1 MYPPRSQKNEGR
13 KKARKRKIG
22 KAWII
27 TNLVLLLMIVGLF
40 GYYYIFEHR
49 ESSSLAE
56 NAGLLQQENKAKT
69 DSAGGGQSSS
79 PIRENVTAVSN
90 EQMDDSS
97 NGGEQADDDKTEHS
111 SDTATDTDS
120 RPVTTSDTN
129 IPEGNSSESGV
140 SSENAGQSPDSS
152 SNKGAS
158 NSENSA
164 DPNESEQGKNVAS
177 DGTASPTVTLH
188 FVGDVQFSGKVEQRL
203 EKNGFDFPYQYLGNL
218 FRKDDLTIANLE
230 TPVTTGGVGAL
241 NKTYVYKSSPKALT
255 ALAAAGIDAVNLA
268 NNHILDQGT
277 DGLLDTLKYLKEND
291 IAYTGAGRN
300 AKEAYAPHYFE
311 RKGIKI
317 ALLGA
322 TRVMPEANW
331 NAGAKQPG
339 VAGAYDSTAIVKSIR
354 EARKQADLVIIIAH
368 WGKERVTVLEPHQT
382 ELSHAFVDAGA
393 DLVIGGHPHVL
404 QGMEQYKGK
413 WIAYSTGNFI
423 FSKST
428 VPATWDTA
436 IFQATCT
443 RAGACRMKLTPYRA
457 ELGQPVPMKDAEAGK
472 ILQGVAAMSPANV
485 SVGADGSVTAR

>member
-1 MYPPRSQKNEGR
+1 MYPPRSQRNEGR
-13 KKARKRKIG
+13 KITRKTKIG
-22 KAWII
+22 KAWIL
-27 TNLVLLLMIVGLF
+27 TNLVLLLMIIGLF
-40 GYYYIFEHR
+40 GYYYIFER
-49 ESSSLAE
+49 GGSSSLADNE
-56 NAGLLQQENKAKT
+56 EHSQSEKKIHTGSTGEGEA
-69 DSAGGGQSSS
+69 SAPVSKNFTALSSKQL
-79 PIRENVTAVSN
+79 N
-90 EQMDDSS
+90 EGSDVD
-97 NGGEQADDDKTEHS
+97 EQAADDGAKQV
-111 SDTATDTDS
+111 SDAVVDTGN
-120 RPVTTSDTN
+120 RPVTPSDTQDS
-129 IPEGNSSESGV
+129 EGNTTNSDSPQ
-140 SSENAGQSPDSS
+140 EN
-152 SNKGAS
+152 
-158 NSENSA
+158 E
-164 DPNESEQGKNVAS
+164 GK
-177 DGTASPTVTLH
+177 ASPTVTLH

-218 FRKDDLTIANLE
+218 FRKDDLTVANLE

-255 ALAAAGIDAVNLA
+255 ALATAGIDAVNLA

-277 DGLLDTLKYLKEND
+277 GGLLDTLKYLDEKG
-291 IAYTGAGRN
+291 IAHAGAGRN

-331 NAGAKQPG
+331 NAGVKQPG

-354 EARKQADLVIIIAH
+354 EARRQADLVIVIAH
-368 WGKERVTVLEPHQT
+368 WGKERATALEPHQT
-382 ELSHAFVDAGA
+382 ELSHAFIDAGA

-443 RAGACRMKLTPYRA
+443 RSGTCDMKLTPYRA
-457 ELGQPVPMKDAEAGK
+457 ELGQPIPLKDAEANK
-472 ILQGVAAMSPANV
+472 ILQRVAALSPGNV
-485 SVGADGSVTAR
+485 SIGADGTVSAH

>member
-1 MYPPRSQKNEGR
+1 MYPPRSQRNEGR
-13 KKARKRKIG
+13 KKARKPKIG
-22 KAWII
+22 KAWIF

-40 GYYYIFEHR
+40 GYYYILEHDN
-49 ESSSLAE
+49 SGSLAE
-56 NAGLLQQENKAKT
+56 NGGYSQTEKKIQTGSASEERSTPSVSENDTALSNKQLDEGPHADKQFADNET
-69 DSAGGGQSSS
+69 KQSA
-79 PIRENVTAVSN
+79 A
-90 EQMDDSS
+90 
-97 NGGEQADDDKTEHS
+97 
-111 SDTATDTDS
+111 SDTS
-120 RPVTTSDTN
+120 HRPATTSDTN
-129 IPEGNSSESGV
+129 APEG
-140 SSENAGQSPDSS
+140 SS
-152 SNKGAS
+152 SGAKLS
-158 NSENSA
+158 SGKDGQAGNDMSKDVYDGNPSA
-164 DPNESEQGKNVAS
+164 DKG
-177 DGTASPTVTLH
+177 GTEDVKKSKTDDADSPTVTLH

-203 EKNGFDFPYQYLGNL
+203 EQNGFDFPYQYLGNL
-218 FRKDDLTIANLE
+218 FHKDDLTMANLE
-230 TPVTTGGVGAL
+230 TPVTTNGVGAL

-277 DGLLDTLKYLKEND
+277 GGLLDTLKYLDEKG
-291 IAYTGAGRN
+291 IAHAGAGRN

-331 NAGAKQPG
+331 NAGAKLPG

-354 EARKQADLVIIIAH
+354 EARMQADLVIVIAH
-368 WGKERVTVLEPHQT
+368 WGKERATALEPHQT
-382 ELSHAFVDAGA
+382 ELSHAFIDAGA

-443 RAGACRMKLTPYRA
+443 RKGACEMKLTPYRA
-457 ELGQPVPMKDAEAGK
+457 ELGQPIPLKDTEASK
-472 ILQGVAAMSPANV
+472 ILQRVAALSPGNV
-485 SVGADGSVTAR
+485 SIGTDGTVSAQ

>member
-13 KKARKRKIG
+13 KKAKKQKIG

-27 TNLVLLLMIVGLF
+27 TNLVLLLMIAGLF
-40 GYYYIFEHR
+40 GYYYIFEHGK
-49 ESSSLAE
+49 SSSFAE
-56 NAGLLQQENKAKT
+56 NNGLLQQENKAKT

-90 EQMDDSS
+90 EQLDNSS
-97 NGGEQADDDKTEHS
+97 NGDEQA
-111 SDTATDTDS
+111 
-120 RPVTTSDTN
+120 
-129 IPEGNSSESGV
+129 
-140 SSENAGQSPDSS
+140 
-152 SNKGAS
+152 AS
-158 NSENSA
+158 T
-164 DPNESEQGKNVAS
+164 DPNESEQGKKAAT
-177 DGTASPTVTLH
+177 DGTASPTVMLH
-188 FVGDVQFSGKVEQRL
+188 FIGDVQFFGKVEQRL

-277 DGLLDTLKYLKEND
+277 DGLLDTLKYLKEDD

-331 NAGAKQPG
+331 NAGVKQPG

-354 EARKQADLVIIIAH
+354 EAREQADLVIVIAH

-382 ELSHAFVDAGA
+382 ELSHAFIDAGA

-443 RAGACRMKLTPYRA
+443 RTGACSMKLTPYRA
-457 ELGQPVPMKDAEAGK
+457 ELGQPVPLKDAEASK
-472 ILQGVAAMSPANV
+472 ILQGVAAMSPGNV
-485 SVGADGSVTAR
+485 SVGADGIVTAR

>member
-1 MYPPRSQKNEGR
+1 MYPPRSQRNEGR
-13 KKARKRKIG
+13 KKARKPKIG
-22 KAWII
+22 KAWIF

-40 GYYYIFEHR
+40 GYYYIFEHDN
-49 ESSSLAE
+49 SGSLGE
-56 NAGLLQQENKAKT
+56 NA
-69 DSAGGGQSSS
+69 
-79 PIRENVTAVSN
+79 
-90 EQMDDSS
+90 
-97 NGGEQADDDKTEHS
+97 EHS
-111 SDTATDTDS
+111 QTEKKIQTGFASEERSTPSVSESDTALSNKQLDEGPHADKQFADDETKQSAVSDTS
-120 RPVTTSDTN
+120 HRPATTSDTN
-129 IPEGNSSESGV
+129 APEG
-140 SSENAGQSPDSS
+140 SS
-152 SNKGAS
+152 SGAKLS
-158 NSENSA
+158 SGKDRQEGNDMSKDVYDGNPSA
-164 DPNESEQGKNVAS
+164 DKG
-177 DGTASPTVTLH
+177 GTEDVKKSKTDDAGSPTVTLH

-203 EKNGFDFPYQYLGNL
+203 EQNGFDFPYQYLGNL
-218 FRKDDLTIANLE
+218 FHKDDLTMANLE
-230 TPVTTGGVGAL
+230 TPVTTNGVGAL

-277 DGLLDTLKYLKEND
+277 GGLLDTLKYLDEKG
-291 IAYTGAGRN
+291 IAHAGAGRN

-317 ALLGA
+317 ALLGT

-331 NAGAKQPG
+331 NAGAKLPG

-354 EARKQADLVIIIAH
+354 EARMQADLVIVIAH
-368 WGKERVTVLEPHQT
+368 WGKERATVLEPHQT
-382 ELSHAFVDAGA
+382 ELSHAFIDAGA

-443 RAGACRMKLTPYRA
+443 RKGACEMKLTPYRA
-457 ELGQPVPMKDAEAGK
+457 ELGQPIPLKDTEASK
-472 ILQGVAAMSPANV
+472 ILQRVAALSPGNV
-485 SVGADGSVTAR
+485 SIGTDGTVSAQ

>member
-27 TNLVLLLMIVGLF
+27 TNLVLLLMIAGLF
-40 GYYYIFEHR
+40 GYYYIFEHGK
-49 ESSSLAE
+49 SSSLAE

-79 PIRENVTAVSN
+79 RIRKNVTAVSN
-90 EQMDDSS
+90 EQLDDSF
-97 NGGEQADDDKTEHS
+97 NGDEQAADDKTEQP

-120 RPVTTSDTN
+120 RPATSSDTN
-129 IPEGNSSESGV
+129 VAEGNSSASGS
-140 SSENAGQSPDSS
+140 SSEKDGQSPGSS
-152 SNKGAS
+152 SNKDAS
-158 NSENSA
+158 DSGKST
-164 DPNESEQGKNVAS
+164 DPNESEQGKKAAS

-188 FVGDVQFSGKVEQRL
+188 FVGDVQFSGKVEQSL
-203 EKNGFDFPYQYLGNL
+203 ENNGFYFPYQYLGNL

-300 AKEAYAPHYFE
+300 VKEAYAPHYFE

-322 TRVMPEANW
+322 TRVMPEASW

-354 EARKQADLVIIIAH
+354 EARKQADLVIVIAH
-368 WGKERVTVLEPHQT
+368 WGKERATALEPHQT
-382 ELSHAFVDAGA
+382 ELSHAFIDAGA

-428 VPATWDTA
+428 LPATWDTA

-443 RAGACRMKLTPYRA
+443 RTGACSMKLTPYRA
-457 ELGQPVPMKDAEAGK
+457 ELGQPVPLKDAEASK
-472 ILQGVAAMSPANV
+472 ILQGVAAMSPGNV
-485 SVGADGSVTAR
+485 SVGADGTVTAR

>member
-1 MYPPRSQKNEGR
+1 MYPPRSQRNEGR
-13 KKARKRKIG
+13 KKARKPKIG

-40 GYYYIFEHR
+40 GYYYILEHHN
-49 ESSSLAE
+49 SGSLAE
-56 NAGLLQQENKAKT
+56 NAEYSQTEKKIQTGSASEERSTPSVSENDTALSNKQL
-69 DSAGGGQSSS
+69 DES
-79 PIRENVTAVSN
+79 PNADK
-90 EQMDDSS
+90 QF
-97 NGGEQADDDKTEHS
+97 ADDETKQS
-111 SDTATDTDS
+111 VASDTNH
-120 RPVTTSDTN
+120 RPATTSDTN
-129 IPEGNSSESGV
+129 APE
-140 SSENAGQSPDSS
+140 DSS
-152 SNKGAS
+152 SGAKLS
-158 NSENSA
+158 SGKDGQAQNDTSKDVYDGNPSA
-164 DPNESEQGKNVAS
+164 DKEGTEDVKKSKT
-177 DGTASPTVTLH
+177 DGADSPTVTLH

-203 EKNGFDFPYQYLGNL
+203 EQNGFDFPYQYLGNL
-218 FRKDDLTIANLE
+218 FHKDDLTIANLE
-230 TPVTTGGVGAL
+230 TPVTTNGVGAL

-277 DGLLDTLKYLKEND
+277 GGLLDTLKYLDEKG
-291 IAYTGAGRN
+291 IAHAGAGRN

-317 ALLGA
+317 ALLGT

-331 NAGAKQPG
+331 NAGAKLPG

-354 EARKQADLVIIIAH
+354 EARMQADLVIIIAH
-368 WGKERVTVLEPHQT
+368 WGKERATALEPHQT
-382 ELSHAFVDAGA
+382 ELSHAFIDAGA

-428 VPATWDTA
+428 VPITWDTA

-443 RAGACRMKLTPYRA
+443 RKGACEMKLTPYRA
-457 ELGQPVPMKDAEAGK
+457 ELGQPIPLKDTEASK
-472 ILQGVAAMSPANV
+472 ILQRVAALSPGNV
-485 SVGADGSVTAR
+485 SIGTDGTVSAQ

>member
-1 MYPPRSQKNEGR
+1 MYPPRSQRNEGR
-13 KKARKRKIG
+13 KKARKPKIG

-27 TNLVLLLMIVGLF
+27 TNLFLLLMIVGLF
-40 GYYYIFEHR
+40 GYYYILEHDN
-49 ESSSLAE
+49 SGSLAE
-56 NAGLLQQENKAKT
+56 NAEYSQTEKKIQTGSASEERSTPSVSENDTALSNKQL
-69 DSAGGGQSSS
+69 DES
-79 PIRENVTAVSN
+79 PNADK
-90 EQMDDSS
+90 QF
-97 NGGEQADDDKTEHS
+97 ADDETKQS
-111 SDTATDTDS
+111 AASDTNH
-120 RPVTTSDTN
+120 RPATTSDTN
-129 IPEGNSSESGV
+129 APE
-140 SSENAGQSPDSS
+140 DSS
-152 SNKGAS
+152 SGAKLS
-158 NSENSA
+158 SGKDGQAGNDTSKDVYDGNPSA
-164 DPNESEQGKNVAS
+164 DKEGTEDVKKSKT
-177 DGTASPTVTLH
+177 DGADSPTVTLH

-203 EKNGFDFPYQYLGNL
+203 EQNGFDFPYQYLGNL
-218 FRKDDLTIANLE
+218 FHKDDLTMANLE
-230 TPVTTGGVGAL
+230 TPVTTNGVGAL

-277 DGLLDTLKYLKEND
+277 DGLLDTLKYLDEKG
-291 IAYTGAGRN
+291 IAHAGAGRN

-317 ALLGA
+317 ALLGT

-331 NAGAKQPG
+331 NAGAKLPG

-354 EARKQADLVIIIAH
+354 EARMQADLVIVIAH
-368 WGKERVTVLEPHQT
+368 WGKERATALEPHQT
-382 ELSHAFVDAGA
+382 ELSHAFIDAGA

-443 RAGACRMKLTPYRA
+443 RKGACEMKLTPYRA
-457 ELGQPVPMKDAEAGK
+457 ELGQPIPLKDTEASK
-472 ILQGVAAMSPANV
+472 ILQRVAALSPGNV
-485 SVGADGSVTAR
+485 SIGTDGTVSAQ

>member
-27 TNLVLLLMIVGLF
+27 TNLVLLLMIAGLF
-40 GYYYIFEHR
+40 GYYYIFEHGK
-49 ESSSLAE
+49 SSSLAE

-90 EQMDDSS
+90 EQLDDSS
-97 NGGEQADDDKTEHS
+97 NGDEQAADDKTEQS
-111 SDTATDTDS
+111 SDTDTATDTDS
-120 RPVTTSDTN
+120 RPVTTPDTN
-129 IPEGNSSESGV
+129 VAEGNSSASGS
-140 SSENAGQSPDSS
+140 SSEKDGQSPGSGKS
-152 SNKGAS
+152 T
-158 NSENSA
+158 
-164 DPNESEQGKNVAS
+164 DPNESEKGRKAAS

-230 TPVTTGGVGAL
+230 TPVTTAGVGAL

-322 TRVMPEANW
+322 TRVMPEASW

-339 VAGAYDSTAIVKSIR
+339 VAGVYDSTAIVKSIR
-354 EARKQADLVIIIAH
+354 EARKQADLVIVIAH

-382 ELSHAFVDAGA
+382 ELSHAFIDAGA

-428 VPATWDTA
+428 LSATWDTA

-443 RAGACRMKLTPYRA
+443 RTGACSMKLTPYRA
-457 ELGQPVPMKDAEAGK
+457 ELGQPVPLKDAEASK
-472 ILQGVAAMSPANV
+472 ILQGVAAMSPGNV
-485 SVGADGSVTAR
+485 SVGADGTVTAR

>member
-1 MYPPRSQKNEGR
+1 MYPPRSQRNESR
-13 KKARKRKIG
+13 KKARKPKIG

-27 TNLVLLLMIVGLF
+27 TNLVLLFMIVGLF
-40 GYYYIFEHR
+40 GYYYIFER
-49 ESSSLAE
+49 DNSGSLAE
-56 NAGLLQQENKAKT
+56 NAGYSQTKKKIQT
-69 DSAGGGQSSS
+69 GSASEEHSTTPS
-79 PIRENVTAVSN
+79 VSENVTALSN
-90 EQMDDSS
+90 KQQDEGPNVDKQF
-97 NGGEQADDDKTEHS
+97 ADDETKQAA
-111 SDTATDTDS
+111 ATDTSS
-120 RPVTTSDTN
+120 RPATTSDTN
-129 IPEGNSSESGV
+129 ASEG
-140 SSENAGQSPDSS
+140 SS
-152 SNKGAS
+152 SGAKLSSGKDGEAGNDTPNK
-158 NSENSA
+158 E
-164 DPNESEQGKNVAS
+164 VS
-177 DGTASPTVTLH
+177 DGDPPADKEGTKDVRRSKTDGAASPAVTLH

-203 EKNGFDFPYQYLGNL
+203 EQNGFDFPYQYLGNL
-218 FRKDDLTIANLE
+218 FHKDDLTIANLE
-230 TPVTTGGVGAL
+230 TPVTTNGVGAL

-255 ALAAAGIDAVNLA
+255 ALAGAGIDAVNLA

-277 DGLLDTLKYLKEND
+277 GGLLDTLKYLNEKA
-291 IAYTGAGRN
+291 IAHVGAGRN

-354 EARKQADLVIIIAH
+354 EARMQADLVIVIAH
-368 WGKERVTVLEPHQT
+368 WGKERATALEPHQT
-382 ELSHAFVDAGA
+382 ELSHAFIDAGA

-443 RAGACRMKLTPYRA
+443 RNGACDMKLTPYRA
-457 ELGQPVPMKDAEAGK
+457 ELGQPIPLKDAEASK
-472 ILQGVAAMSPANV
+472 ILQRVAALSPGNV
-485 SVGADGSVTAR
+485 SIGTDGKVSAQ